1 MTIQAVCEYN
11 DGGFLIY
18 AVNFPGAFVR
28 GKTENEALA
37 KFGGELRS
45 YLRWSG
51 ISKPDPENPTV
62 EIVQRKLSSLAIC
75 DADSDVLFDAEKKS
89 LTQEEFAQL
98 KLLVL
103 KSARDFHRLYES
115 IPNPDISGRAPR
127 QTFYGPV
134 PNTPREIYEHTNRVT
149 SYYTAAFGLETE
161 NLADIYSNR
170 LQALSELECLPDFL
184 SGKVYTADDL
194 EEWTLRKVLRRFLW
208 HDRIHAKAM
217 WRTAHALWGS
227 DIVNPFYFI
236 GPGM

>member
-45 YLRWSG
+45 YLRWIG
-51 ISKPDPENPTV
+51 NSKPDQEIPNV
-62 EIVQRKLSSLAIC
+62 EIVQRKCSELSVC
-75 DADSDVLFDAEKKS
+75 DADSDVLFDAEKEPLS
-89 LTQEEFAQL
+89 LTDYARF

-103 KSARDFHRLYES
+103 KSARDFRKLYES
-115 IPNPDISGRAPR
+115 IPNPDISGRAAR
-127 QTFYGPV
+127 QTFYGQV
-134 PNTPREIYEHTNRVT
+134 PRTPREMYEHTNRVT
-149 SYYTAAFGLETE
+149 AYYTAAFGLETE

-170 LQALSELECLPDFL
+170 MQALAELENLSDFL
-184 SGKVYTADDL
+184 SGKIYTANDG

-217 WRTAHALWGS
+217 WRTAHALWGDS
-227 DIVNPFYFI
+227 IENPFYFVD
-236 GPGM
+236 